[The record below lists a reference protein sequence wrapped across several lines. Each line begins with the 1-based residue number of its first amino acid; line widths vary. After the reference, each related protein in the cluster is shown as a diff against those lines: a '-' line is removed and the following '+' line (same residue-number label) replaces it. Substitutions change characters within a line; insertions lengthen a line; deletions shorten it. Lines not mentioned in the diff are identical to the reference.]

1 MSLKHRFRQIKK
13 LPGWIYIL
21 PALLLKIYF
30 KIFFRV
36 TYDDPA
42 NIRETVKGAVGLA
55 WHNRLL
61 FFPVVFSRHLASRTV
76 AVISASRDGQY
87 VADFIARFGIDAVR
101 GSSSRG
107 GTAAQLGAVRALK
120 NGKIVVFTPDGP
132 RGPLYKLKRGP
143 VQLASLSGEPI
154 VLISINAAKCW
165 QIKSWDRFQLP
176 CPGTRLTVVLR
187 GPYHI
192 PENLSGEDLTLWTE
206 KIEAEFLKITCD
218 PPAKKS

>member
-61 FFPVVFSRHLASRTV
+61 FFPVVFSRHLSSRTV
-76 AVISASRDGQY
+76 AVISASKY
-87 VADFIARFGIDAVR
+87 P
-101 GSSSRG
+101 
-107 GTAAQLGAVRALK
+107 LGARRARRKLQRRK
-120 NGKIVVFTPDGP
+120 AQSNVLSDSHHSAQTPFS
-132 RGPLYKLKRGP
+132 RSS
-143 VQLASLSGEPI
+143 A
-154 VLISINAAKCW
+154 LISIW
-165 QIKSWDRFQLP
+165 S
-176 CPGTRLTVVLR
+176 
-187 GPYHI
+187 
-192 PENLSGEDLTLWTE
+192 
-206 KIEAEFLKITCD
+206 
-218 PPAKKS
+218 